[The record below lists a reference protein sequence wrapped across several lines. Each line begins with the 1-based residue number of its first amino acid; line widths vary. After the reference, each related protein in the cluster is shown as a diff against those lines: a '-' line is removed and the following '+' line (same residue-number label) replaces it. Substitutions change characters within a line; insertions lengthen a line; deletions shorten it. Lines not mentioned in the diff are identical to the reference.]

1 MRPGDE
7 GGPAA
12 LLTGEAILGQ
22 IEAAV
27 LVTDRL
33 GNLRYANPYA
43 AGLFGLPGEAG
54 RLAGLSVLSLMC
66 EEADPGGAAGDQPGH
81 AAGLIQQVLAGGAW
95 EGTLASLGP
104 EIPRKAPSPS
114 VPAPPMSSTS
124 FPFAVAS

>member
-12 LLTGEAILGQ
+12 LLTADTILGQ

-33 GNLRYANPYA
+33 GHLRYANAYA
-43 AGLFGLPGEAG
+43 AGLFGLPDDAG

-66 EEADPGGAAGDQPGH
+66 GEADPGGTAADPG
-81 AAGLIQQVLAGGAW
+81 
-95 EGTLASLGP
+95 
-104 EIPRKAPSPS
+104 
-114 VPAPPMSSTS
+114 PATRPG
-124 FPFAVAS
+124 